1 MKSLRVNILL
11 TIGAL
16 ACAIAPAAA
25 QSYPQKAVRMIMP
38 VSAGSG
44 SDVIG
49 RIIATGMSEHFG
61 QQVVVDNRAG
71 AAGNIGAEAAA
82 RAAADGYNVLFA
94 FVGLAAN
101 AVLYENLRYDVL
113 RDFAPVTLLGSSAA
127 IVVVHPSL
135 PVKSIAELVKLA
147 KQKPGAINYAS
158 GGAGTPTYIGAE
170 LFKRQAGIDLLHIP
184 YRAGGEALTSV
195 IAGETGIYFAP
206 LASTL
211 PYLKQGRLRALAVT
225 STRRLGLLPQYPTVA
240 ELGYPDYVVN
250 SWHGMAFP
258 AGTPKEIV
266 ARLHRETIK
275 ILDMPSVRAKLELAG
290 FAVEGSA
297 SPEHFSAYIEAET
310 RKWARIIKDAKL
322 SAD

>member
-1 MKSLRVNILL
+1 MKSLRVKILL

-16 ACAIAPAAA
+16 TCAAAPAAA
-25 QSYPQKAVRMIMP
+25 QSYPQKPVRMIMP

-195 IAGETGIYFAP
+195 IAGETGVYFAP

-211 PYLKQGRLRALAVT
+211 SYLQQGRLRALAVT

-240 ELGYPDYVVN
+240 ELGYPDYE
-250 SWHGMAFP
+250 SGFWHGLLVP
-258 AGTPKEIV
+258 AKTPREIITTLRNAAVQVLNQPAVAQRLVELGYVSYGTTPEEFSVYLKSEIN
-266 ARLHRETIK
+266 
-275 ILDMPSVRAKLELAG
+275 KLRNLLKG
-290 FAVEGSA
+290 LK
-297 SPEHFSAYIEAET
+297 PNP
-310 RKWARIIKDAKL
+310 D
-322 SAD
+322 

>member
-1 MKSLRVNILL
+1 MKSLRVKILL

-16 ACAIAPAAA
+16 TCAAAPAAA
-25 QSYPQKAVRMIMP
+25 QSYPQKPVRMIMP

-113 RDFAPVTLLGSSAA
+113 RDFAPVTLLGSSPA

-195 IAGETGIYFAP
+195 IAGETGVYFAP

-211 PYLKQGRLRALAVT
+211 SYLKQGRLRALAVT

-240 ELGYPDYVVN
+240 ELGYPDYE
-250 SWHGMAFP
+250 SGFWHGLLVP
-258 AGTPKEIV
+258 AKTPREIIIPLRNAAVQVLNQPAVAQRLVELGYVSYGTTPEEFGVYLKSEINQL
-266 ARLHRETIK
+266 RTLLK
-275 ILDMPSVRAKLELAG
+275 GLNPNPD
-290 FAVEGSA
+290 
-297 SPEHFSAYIEAET
+297 
-310 RKWARIIKDAKL
+310 
-322 SAD
+322 

>member
-1 MKSLRVNILL
+1 MKSLRVKILL

-16 ACAIAPAAA
+16 TCAAVPAAA
-25 QSYPQKAVRMIMP
+25 QSYPQKPVRMIMP

-195 IAGETGIYFAP
+195 IAGETGVYFAP

-211 PYLKQGRLRALAVT
+211 SYLKQGRLRALAVT

-240 ELGYPDYVVN
+240 ELGYPDYE
-250 SWHGMAFP
+250 SGFWHGLLVP
-258 AGTPKEIV
+258 AKTPREIIIPLRNAAVQVLNQPAVAQRLVDLGYVSYGTTPEEFGVYLKSEIN
-266 ARLHRETIK
+266 
-275 ILDMPSVRAKLELAG
+275 KLRNLLKG
-290 FAVEGSA
+290 L
-297 SPEHFSAYIEAET
+297 
-310 RKWARIIKDAKL
+310 KL
-322 SAD
+322 NPD

>member
-1 MKSLRVNILL
+1 MKSLRVKILL

-16 ACAIAPAAA
+16 TCAAAPAAA
-25 QSYPQKAVRMIMP
+25 QSYPQKPVRMIMP

-61 QQVVVDNRAG
+61 QQVVVDNLAG

-195 IAGETGIYFAP
+195 IAGETGVYFAP

-211 PYLKQGRLRALAVT
+211 SYLKQGRLRALAVT

-240 ELGYPDYVVN
+240 ELGYPDYE
-250 SWHGMAFP
+250 SGFWHGLLVP
-258 AGTPKEIV
+258 AKTPREIIIPLRNAAVQVLNQPAVAQRLVELGYVSYGTTPEEFGVYLKSEIN
-266 ARLHRETIK
+266 
-275 ILDMPSVRAKLELAG
+275 KLRNLLKG
-290 FAVEGSA
+290 LK
-297 SPEHFSAYIEAET
+297 PNP
-310 RKWARIIKDAKL
+310 D
-322 SAD
+322 